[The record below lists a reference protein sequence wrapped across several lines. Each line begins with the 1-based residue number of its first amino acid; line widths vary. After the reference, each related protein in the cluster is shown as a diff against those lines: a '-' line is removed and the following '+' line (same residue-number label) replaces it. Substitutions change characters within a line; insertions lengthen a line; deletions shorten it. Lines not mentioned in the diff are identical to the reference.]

1 MQVDRSW
8 GAGHNW
14 CVARDEGANTQKGKA
29 AFTGES
35 PQLRRERK
43 WSGLILHIH
52 PRNIPGKTLDL
63 TLTWGLGGMSVVL
76 ALLLAGTGILLLFAY
91 EPSPERAYESIL
103 ALKDR
108 YLFGGFVRNIHHWSG
123 NVLILVAFLHLLRVF
138 LTGAF
143 HPPRQLNW
151 VIGMVLFLLILFSG
165 FTGYLL
171 PWDQLAYWAVT
182 ICTGMLETVP
192 LAGPSLQR
200 LVRGGMEIG
209 PATLSIFYALHIA
222 ILPALL
228 FLLMPFHFW
237 RVRKAGGLVIPHGPD
252 EEPPEKVEQV
262 PTIPNLTTREGA
274 AALVIIAFVLSCS
287 VLADAPLG
295 AKANPGM
302 SPNPAK
308 APWYFLGIQELMLHF
323 DPLFSVLIVPAVL
336 LALFLC
342 LPYLSYD
349 LVRPGVWLISRKGR
363 TSAIYAFLAALVFAP
378 LAVLADEYLLAF
390 EAWLPGVPP
399 ALSNGLLPMAIFI
412 AFFAGVLSWIR
423 RKFALSRTETMQA
436 AVLFLLAAFLVLTLT
451 GIFFRGE
458 GMKLALF

>member
-1 MQVDRSW
+1 M
-8 GAGHNW
+8 
-14 CVARDEGANTQKGKA
+14 ARNEGAQPPGGPG
-29 AFTGES
+29 AFAGDA
-35 PQLRRERK
+35 PQQRRERK

-52 PRNIPGKTLDL
+52 PRNVPAKTLDL

-76 ALLLAGTGILLLFAY
+76 AILLAGTGILLLFAY
-91 EPSPERAYESIL
+91 EPSPERAYDSIL

-108 YLFGGFVRNIHHWSG
+108 FLFGGFVRNIHHWSG
-123 NVLILVAFLHLLRVF
+123 NVLIVVVFLHLLRVY

-151 VIGMVLFLLILFSG
+151 VIGMTLFLLILLSG

-171 PWDQLAYWAVT
+171 PWDQLSYWAVT

-200 LVRGGMEIG
+200 LVRGGAEIG

-252 EEPPEKVEQV
+252 EEPPPTVEHV
-262 PTIPNLTTREGA
+262 PTIPNLTTREFVAG
-274 AALVIIAFVLSCS
+274 LVIIAFVLAWS
-287 VLADAPLG
+287 VLANAPLG

-323 DPLFSVLIVPAVL
+323 DPLFSVLIVPAAL

-342 LPYLSYD
+342 LPYLKYD

-363 TSAIYAFLAALVFAP
+363 MSGLYASLAALAFTP
-378 LAVLADEYLLAF
+378 LAVLADEYLLFF
-390 EAWLPGVPP
+390 ETWLPGVPP
-399 ALSNGLLPMAIFI
+399 AIANGLLPLMIFL
-412 AFFAGVLSWIR
+412 AFFGGILAWIR
-423 RKFALSRTETMQA
+423 RKFNLSKSETMQA
-436 AVLFLLAAFLVLTLT
+436 SILFLLAAFLVLTLT